1 MTPEKSS
8 LLSPG
13 NRVTER
19 LTLLFYIYIIY
30 FPLDTLH
37 TIRHIPEIATPP
49 EPSYSLELAG
59 SRQAKVFSKAM
70 KVLLPSKAL
79 SKKLPP
85 APATSDVH
93 FQNLHRPTS
102 PFRSCLNTITP
113 LTSEEG
119 KGGLFLTP
127 RLCTCHYPSEQK
139 GALHK
144 MLATQA

>member
-1 MTPEKSS
+1 MNPEKSS

-30 FPLDTLH
+30 FPLDTLY
-37 TIRHIPEIATPP
+37 TITHIPEIATPP

-85 APATSDVH
+85 APATSDAY
-93 FQNLHRPTS
+93 FQKLHRPTA
-102 PFRSCLNTITP
+102 PFRSYLNTIHTADIRRRKRM
-113 LTSEEG
+113 TV
-119 KGGLFLTP
+119 LTP

-139 GALHK
+139 
-144 MLATQA
+144 

>member
-1 MTPEKSS
+1 MTSEKSS

-19 LTLLFYIYIIY
+19 FTLLFYIYIIY
-30 FPLDTLH
+30 FPLDTLY

-93 FQNLHRPTS
+93 FQNLHRPNS

-119 KGGLFLTP
+119 KEWLSSHPGSVPVTILVSKKEP
-127 RLCTCHYPSEQK
+127 CTKC
-139 GALHK
+139 
-144 MLATQA
+144 